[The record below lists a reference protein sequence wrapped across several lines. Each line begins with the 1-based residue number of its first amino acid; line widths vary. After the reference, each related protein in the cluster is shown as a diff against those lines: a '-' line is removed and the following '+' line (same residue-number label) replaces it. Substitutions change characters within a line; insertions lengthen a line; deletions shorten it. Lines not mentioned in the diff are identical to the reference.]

1 MGKGAYGIVASA
13 KNELDGNLIAIKKI
27 EQAFEQKV
35 ESLRN
40 LRELKILR
48 HLDHEN
54 IIKIKNILLPLSR

>member
-13 KNELDGNLIAIKKI
+13 KNELDSNLIAIKKI